1 MPAVL
6 AQADPTGFSS
16 PFGQIVVGM
25 ALLATL
31 VVLVRQF
38 RNRR

>member
-1 MPAVL
+1 MFSA
-6 AQADPTGFSS
+6 ADPTGFSS
-16 PFGQIVVGM
+16 PVGQIVVIL

-31 VVLVRQF
+31 VVLIRQY